1 MKRPPFKQYIP
12 AIFLALLAAAC
23 FSAGLFS
30 GQAEETDLGSRFLE
44 PSSTHLLGTDE
55 LGRDVFVRLLYGG
68 QVSLAVAA
76 IAGLLAAVVGTTV
89 GMVAGYAGGKWDALL
104 MRITDVMISLP
115 ALPLLIILSAVDL
128 SKLGIPAGE
137 YTNLWKIIAIISLLS
152 WTTVA
157 RLARAR
163 MLVLKETD
171 FVRAAKAL
179 GVSHARILLRHI
191 FPNLL
196 GTIVV
201 ATTLATGNII
211 LTESVLSFLGL
222 GIQPPLPSWGN
233 MLSHAARTIW
243 EHAEMTFYPGI
254 MIFATVLAFNYLGD
268 ALQSRFDPKAKTG
281 P

>member
-1 MKRPPFKQYIP
+1 MKRWVP
-12 AIFLALLAAAC
+12 AIFLALLATAC
-23 FSAGLFS
+23 FSAGFLPV
-30 GQAEETDLGSRFLE
+30 QAEEADLGSRFLP
-44 PSSTHLLGTDE
+44 PSADHWLGTDE
-55 LGRDVFVRLLYGG
+55 LGRDMLARLLLGG
-68 QVSLAVAA
+68 QVSLTVAA
-76 IAGLLAAVVGTTV
+76 VAGLLAAAVGTTI

-104 MRITDVMISLP
+104 MRVTDVMISLP

-128 SKLGIPAGE
+128 SKLGIPTGE
-137 YTNLWKIIAIISLLS
+137 YTNLWKIIIIISLLG

-179 GVSHARILLRHI
+179 GVSHTRIMLRHI

-201 ATTLATGNII
+201 ATALATGNII
-211 LTESVLSFLGL
+211 LTESALSFLGL

-233 MLSHAARTIW
+233 MLSLAARTIW
-243 EHAEMTFYPGI
+243 EHMEMTMYPGI

-268 ALQSRFDPKAKTG
+268 ALQSRLDPKAKTG
-281 P
+281 A